1 MEAYVRC
8 CAAICWFLGYGTDRV
23 IAHKEY
29 APSRK
34 VDPVFQMEGFRRRVQ
49 WLLDHPPAAVRGV
62 APAPAPPT
70 PEGPPTNKETRNM
83 LDQTIP
89 SRINPAVLLR
99 VADLLAI
106 VDEQG
111 WKAERGQQAIIA
123 NQAVLNA
130 NLGSLLAALDLPAME
145 LPVNDYDVF
154 IAQKIADDR
163 ARTEGNK

>member
-1 MEAYVRC
+1 
-8 CAAICWFLGYGTDRV
+8 
-23 IAHKEY
+23 
-29 APSRK
+29 
-34 VDPVFQMEGFRRRVQ
+34 
-49 WLLDHPPAAVRGV
+49 
-62 APAPAPPT
+62 
-70 PEGPPTNKETRNM
+70 M